1 MSVRLYAVR
10 ALILACSAI
19 LLLGVN
25 TPSHSLSL
33 NDPVSGWPCVM
44 EGEREDVASFLVTLA
59 GQGRPELDEDF
70 FEKCI
75 ADVAIEP
82 NLYALRIRDAADG
95 CAYMSTLVFA
105 ESD

>member
-1 MSVRLYAVR
+1 MPSWLR
-10 ALILACSAI
+10 ALILFCSAV

-33 NDPVSGWPCVM
+33 NDPVSNWPCVA
-44 EGEREDVASFLVTLA
+44 EGEREDVASLLVTLA
-59 GQGRPELDEDF
+59 GQGRPKLDEEF

-75 ADVAIEP
+75 ADVASEP
-82 NLYALRIRDAADG
+82 NLYARRIRDAADG
-95 CAYMSTLVFA
+95 CAYNSTFVFA